1 MSNSQRISIK
11 HTRAIIDAIHSGE
24 LDKAEYTESDIFKLK
39 IPKGVTNVPQD
50 ILDPARSWQD
60 KENYNQS
67 LASLAENFQKNFKKY
82 KNEKSDRLL
91 AGGPQL

>member
-1 MSNSQRISIK
+1 
-11 HTRAIIDAIHSGE
+11 
-24 LDKAEYTESDIFKLK
+24 LDKAEYGETDIFKLK

-60 KENYNQS
+60 KEKYRQS
-67 LASLAENFQKNFKKY
+67 LTSLAESFQKNFKKY
-82 KNEKSDRLL
+82 RNEKSDRLF